1 MCFVDSCGISVGFE
15 LCSFAIVVIDP
26 KLNDIDFLLRLLRH
40 GFASVCSSGNRNGD
54 ITKSGRPAASGHNS
68 PSGRVQAS
76 PIGFALALLVFDL
89 HGEVTVVGSAGENA
103 HDAVIGVAIEIGHH
117 RIVVVILRAIRRSV
131 AEARLCLKIK
141 EDRG

>member
-1 MCFVDSCGISVGFE
+1 MALACFFNSSGIRAEFD
-15 LCSFAIVVIDP
+15 LCSFPIVLIDP

-76 PIGFALALLVFDL
+76 SIGFALALLVFDL
-89 HGEVTVVGSAGENA
+89 HGEVTVVGYAGENA
-103 HDAVIGVAIEIGHH
+103 HDAVLSVAIEIGQH
-117 RIVVVILRAIRRSV
+117 
-131 AEARLCLKIK
+131 
-141 EDRG
+141 